1 MLLTCSE
8 LGKDMG
14 EEARRLNQR
23 LAGVSDVAL
32 TAQAFRTVQ
41 LHAKHKNYRWLLNV
55 CRLILETAVPSPVS
69 KGYRFPDF
77 THDDEVMDV
86 LFQRFV
92 FNFLRRE
99 QSSYVVRSL
108 RLQWQFE
115 GKPEHLLR
123 LPYMQTD
130 VVLRS
135 PARTLVIDTKFYR
148 EPFTGRF
155 QRKRIRAQH
164 LYQIRTYMRS
174 LEQNSG
180 EVVDGILLYA
190 SVEEEFDLHFY
201 EDSRR
206 TLRVTSLNL
215 NQPWQGVAQA
225 LHELVA

>member
-1 MLLTCSE
+1 
-8 LGKDMG
+8 
-14 EEARRLNQR
+14 
-23 LAGVSDVAL
+23 
-32 TAQAFRTVQ
+32 
-41 LHAKHKNYRWLLNV
+41 
-55 CRLILETAVPSPVS
+55 
-69 KGYRFPDF
+69 
-77 THDDEVMDV
+77 MDV

-99 QSSYVVRSL
+99 QSSYAVRSQ
-108 RLQWQFE
+108 RLHWQFE
-115 GKPEHLLR
+115 GTPDHLQR

-135 PARTLVIDTKFYR
+135 PTRTIVIDTKFYR

-155 QRKRIRAQH
+155 QRKKIRAHH

-180 EVVDGILLYA
+180 EVVDGMLLYA
-190 SVEEEFDLHFY
+190 AAEEEFDLHYY
-201 EDSRR
+201 ENSRR

-225 LHELVA
+225 LRGLVA